1 MIARDCE
8 CVERLRKIAD
18 DRNAETRKLLE
29 RVLPGR
35 LDAFAH
41 AMREG
46 AVQLVAR
53 RLLRAGAYR
62 AKLDRGFGGQV
73 NPADALTA
81 VGKVV
86 SERSL
91 LSQFVTNN
99 SNAIHEQVRLIDPQ
113 EFRVKV
119 RRQRFKEAIGGHI
132 DSELDAAERLLK
144 QLEQLEKRLPAWK
157 SYARTA
163 ETPRLEIIADIHESE
178 A

>member
-1 MIARDCE
+1 
-8 CVERLRKIAD
+8 
-18 DRNAETRKLLE
+18 
-29 RVLPGR
+29 
-35 LDAFAH
+35 
-41 AMREG
+41 MREG

-62 AKLDRGFGGQV
+62 AKLDKAIGGQV
-73 NPADALTA
+73 NPADALNA
-81 VGKVV
+81 VVKVV

-91 LSQFVTNN
+91 LSQFVANN
-99 SNAIHEQVRLIDPQ
+99 SSTIYEQVRLIDPK
-113 EFRVKV
+113 EFRFKV
-119 RRQRFKEAIGGHI
+119 RRQRFKESIGGHI

-163 ETPRLEIIADIHESE
+163 ETPRLEIIADVHESE

>member
-1 MIARDCE
+1 MTARDCE

-29 RVLPGR
+29 HVLPGR
-35 LDAFAH
+35 LDAFAA

-62 AKLDRGFGGQV
+62 ARLDRGVGGQV
-73 NPADALTA
+73 SPADALNA
-81 VGKVV
+81 VVEVV
-86 SERSL
+86 SERPL
-91 LSQFVTNN
+91 LTQFVADN
-99 SNAIHEQVRLIDPQ
+99 SNAIHEQVRLIGPQ

-132 DSELDAAERLLK
+132 DSELDAGERLLK
-144 QLEQLEKRLPAWK
+144 QLQQLEKRLPAWK
-157 SYARTA
+157 SYARSA

-178 A
+178 G